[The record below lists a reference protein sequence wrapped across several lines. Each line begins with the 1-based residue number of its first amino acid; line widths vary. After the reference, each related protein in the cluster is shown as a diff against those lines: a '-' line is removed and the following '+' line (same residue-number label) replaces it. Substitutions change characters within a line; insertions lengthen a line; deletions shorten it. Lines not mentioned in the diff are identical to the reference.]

1 MLAGDFFC
9 PDVPGV
15 GGMFMDDKRP
25 GVNAGFVTGP
35 IALPLLRFALPLM
48 LSLLLQALYGGVDL
62 AVVGRFAQTESVS
75 AVATG
80 SQVMQAIT
88 VLITG
93 LTMGVTVL
101 IGKFMGAG
109 DARAAGDV
117 VSAQVKLCAGVAVVL
132 TAIMVALAPQAARLM
147 NVPEAAVAQ
156 TVSYVRVCSG
166 GIVFI
171 TAYNAISGIFRG
183 LGNSRSPFLFVAIA
197 CVANIVLDLLFVG
210 GLGMA
215 ATGAA
220 LATVLAQALSVAFS
234 LGYMRRHPLPFEVSL
249 RAGSARSATGILKIG
264 SPIALQDFLN
274 TVSFLIIT
282 SIVNSLGL
290 IASAG
295 IGISEKLFVFLSI
308 VPMSFM
314 SALSAFVA
322 QNMGAPRP
330 GRARLALRSAL
341 MIALALGVPV
351 FAATH
356 FAGGTLAA
364 LFSSDADVVAATAE
378 YLRGSSFEYLMIPV
392 TFCLLGYFNGREH
405 TAFTMIQGLLAS
417 FLVRIPLSYLLS
429 RVPGTSMWL
438 ISLAVPASSMANM
451 ALCVAYYVLLRR
463 RERVRGEE

>member
-1 MLAGDFFC
+1 M
-9 PDVPGV
+9 
-15 GGMFMDDKRP
+15 
-25 GVNAGFVTGP
+25 
-35 IALPLLRFALPLM
+35 RFALPLM

-109 DARAAGDV
+109 DAARGGRRGVGAGKVVCGRGRGADGDNGGAGAAG
-117 VSAQVKLCAGVAVVL
+117 CAADEC
-132 TAIMVALAPQAARLM
+132 ARGRGG
-147 NVPEAAVAQ
+147 Q

-322 QNMGAPRP
+322 QNMGAHRP
-330 GRARLALRSAL
+330 GRARLALCNAL

-405 TAFTMIQGLLAS
+405 TAFTMIQGLLRRSWCAYRC
-417 FLVRIPLSYLLS
+417 RICSAAC
-429 RVPGTSMWL
+429 R
-438 ISLAVPASSMANM
+438 APA
-451 ALCVAYYVLLRR
+451 C
-463 RERVRGEE
+463 G

>member
-1 MLAGDFFC
+1 MQKGR
-9 PDVPGV
+9 PDL
-15 GGMFMDDKRP
+15 
-25 GVNAGFVTGP
+25 NAGFVTGP
-35 IALPLLRFALPLM
+35 IALPLIKFALPLM

-62 AVVGRFAQTESVS
+62 AVVGRFSTTESVS

-88 VLITG
+88 VIITG

-117 VSAQVKLCAGVAVVL
+117 VSAQLKLFAGVATAL
-132 TAIMVALAPQAARLM
+132 TAGMIALAPAAAHLM
-147 NVPEAAVAQ
+147 NVPEAAVGEM
-156 TVSYVRVCSG
+156 VSYVRVCSG
-166 GIVFI
+166 GIAFI

-197 CVANIVLDLLFVG
+197 CVANIVLDVAFVG
-210 GLGMA
+210 GLGMS

-220 LATVLAQALSVAFS
+220 LATVIAQALSVAFS
-234 LGYMRRHPLPFEVSL
+234 LWYMRRRPLPFKVSL
-249 RAGSARSATGILKIG
+249 RAGSARSALSILKLG

-274 TVSFLIIT
+274 TISFLIIT

-290 IASAG
+290 VASAG
-295 IGISEKLFVFLSI
+295 VGIAEKLFVFLSI

-322 QNMGAPRP
+322 QNMGAHRP
-330 GRARLALRSAL
+330 GRARLALRNAL
-341 MIALALGVPV
+341 MIAVALALPV

-356 FAGGTLAA
+356 FAGGALASM
-364 LFSSDADVVAATAE
+364 FSGDAEVIAATAE

-405 TAFTMIQGLLAS
+405 TAFTMAQGLIAS
-417 FLVRIPLSYLLS
+417 FLVRIPLSYLL
-429 RVPGTSMWL
+429 RYAPGASMWL
-438 ISLAVPASSMANM
+438 ISLAVPVSSFANM
-451 ALCVAYYVLLRR
+451 AMCLGYYALLRR
-463 RERVRGEE
+463 RERACGEA